1 MGVLPINAYLERDH
15 LGILILKLV
24 NSAIQTDPQS
34 ALRFKIRKAQ
44 TSILYLLLE
53 FSF

>member
-24 NSAIQTDPQS
+24 NSAIQ
-34 ALRFKIRKAQ
+34 IRP
-44 TSILYLLLE
+44 SVSLE
-53 FSF
+53 V